1 MSEAD
6 VRRCI
11 ESVSMNVGSMRL
23 AEALR
28 EASRMAPVEAEDLRV
43 GGLLSDFEPKHST
56 LVVFQTT
63 DTSLSP
69 YRDLN
74 FWFWH
79 GKRTFLPC
87 FLCLLA
93 CAVMMT
99 LGQKEQVK
107 AVVSVATQLKT
118 EKAITESVSAL
129 EPDEEDNLMK

>member
-56 LVVFQTT
+56 LGVSKQLTRLF
-63 DTSLSP
+63 P
-69 YRDLN
+69 
-74 FWFWH
+74 
-79 GKRTFLPC
+79 RTVMSIFGFGMENEPSFLVS
-87 FLCLLA
+87 FACLL
-93 CAVMMT
+93 VP
-99 LGQKEQVK
+99 L
-107 AVVSVATQLKT
+107 
-118 EKAITESVSAL
+118 
-129 EPDEEDNLMK
+129 